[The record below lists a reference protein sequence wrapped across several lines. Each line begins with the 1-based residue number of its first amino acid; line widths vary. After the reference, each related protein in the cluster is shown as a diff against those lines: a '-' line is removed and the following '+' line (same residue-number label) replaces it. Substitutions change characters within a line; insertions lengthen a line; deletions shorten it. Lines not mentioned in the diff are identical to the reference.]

1 MRQFLKKRV
10 PTFLL
15 TLVMVMTMVPAVS
28 AKSSDIT
35 YSVKPGDSATFSVSD
50 FSDYYDKYCSG
61 TFEHVEFSVSR
72 SDYSDFEGSV
82 AYRGDNL
89 SRADLVGS
97 KFYDTSSDFDPDSDS
112 YPLKRLS
119 LVADSS
125 ASTSTL
131 EISFT
136 AYGTRSNGRTD
147 SVDGTLSLEVSK
159 SGSTSSKGD
168 IVYEVKAG
176 DEVSFSGREFEKY
189 FDKYCDGTFRYVEFD
204 RPNSSD
210 YADGYIYFRH
220 GKTREDYFTRT
231 QLSGTKFYY
240 SDSDYGD
247 YDLDELS
254 FVADKS
260 FSGPITLSFT
270 VYGGSGTK
278 TNRSETGTL
287 VINASGKS
295 TSSKGDIT
303 YEVKA
308 GDEVS
313 FSGRDFEKYF
323 DKYCDGTFRYVEFAR
338 PNSSDYADGY
348 IYFRHGKTRE
358 DYFSRTQLSGTK
370 FYYDDS
376 DYGDYDLDELS
387 FVADKSFSGPV
398 TLSFTVYGG
407 SGTKTNRSETGT
419 LVINA
424 SGSSSGSTTK
434 GDISYTVKASEEV
447 AFDEDDFQKIYDKS
461 SCTGT
466 FKYVAFDRPSTSD
479 YAKGTLYSKYGA
491 RKEVAF
497 TRSDISGTTFGYSS
511 YDGDVDYNLS
521 DLSFVADKTFTS
533 GSITLTFT
541 LYGGSGSR
549 TNQSTTGTLTITS
562 GKSSSSST
570 TKGDIT
576 YTVKA
581 GSEVSFDEDDFQK
594 VYDKSSCT
602 GTFKYVAF
610 DRPSTSDYA
619 KGTLYSK
626 YGARKEVAF
635 TRSDISGTTFGY
647 SSYDGDVDYNLS
659 DLSFVADKTFTS
671 GSITLTF
678 TLYGGSGSRTN
689 QSTTGTL
696 VITTGSSSSTS
707 YYAGNIRYSTTTGT
721 ALQINANDFA
731 RYFKKIY
738 SSGNLAYVTIS
749 GVPSTGSL
757 YYNYYGTSQF
767 GATSRTQLTASSVSG
782 KVFSY
787 SPSAKTEYALSELT
801 YIPSGTNYCTALSFN
816 AYGTNGQSAA
826 GTILISVNA
835 KAIPEV
841 YSVATKGTSVTFP
854 ASSISAAVASV
865 TGTNLSGIQ
874 LLDLPST
881 TSGVVY
887 AGSAAAG
894 TTTNYSY
901 SSMSQLRFVPNSN
914 FTGSVS
920 IPYVALNSNGVA
932 FAAGTFS
939 IGVVSSVKKFSDV
952 TTSTWCYKYV
962 TELSGSNIISGYSNG
977 SFQEKNTITYG
988 AALKLIMLAAGYSE
1002 QAPTVKSSTFSG
1014 YLAKAKADGLVTG
1027 NPKLNGS
1034 ITRLQIAQIAS
1045 KALKLS
1051 TTNLSNKKP
1060 FTDTNDVY
1068 VQALNAAGIIEGY
1081 FSNGTS
1087 TYKPNNT
1094 LTRGQVSAIVWRMR
1108 NYGK

>member
-97 KFYDTSSDFDPDSDS
+97 KFYDTSSDFAPDSDS

-176 DEVSFSGREFEKY
+176 DEVSFSGRDFEKY

-295 TSSKGDIT
+295 TSSKGDI
-303 YEVKA
+303 
-308 GDEVS
+308 
-313 FSGRDFEKYF
+313 
-323 DKYCDGTFRYVEFAR
+323 
-338 PNSSDYADGY
+338 
-348 IYFRHGKTRE
+348 
-358 DYFSRTQLSGTK
+358 
-370 FYYDDS
+370 
-376 DYGDYDLDELS
+376 
-387 FVADKSFSGPV
+387 
-398 TLSFTVYGG
+398 
-407 SGTKTNRSETGT
+407 
-419 LVINA
+419 
-424 SGSSSGSTTK
+424 
-434 GDISYTVKASEEV
+434 SYTVKASEEV

-533 GSITLTFT
+533 GSITLSFT
-541 LYGGSGSR
+541 LYGGTGSR

-581 GSEVSFDEDDFQK
+581 GSEVAFDEDDFQK

-1002 QAPTVKSSTFSG
+1002 QAPTVKGSTFSG